1 MYTAKLVTIKESFSI
16 PGKDRIIA
24 VTLNEIE
31 DTKVII
37 SKDYN
42 LSDKYVYFPKD
53 VRLSLEFCEKN
64 NLLIIKGVDGK
75 KIGGGYFD
83 ENCRVR
89 AQKFG
94 GVRSEG
100 IIVPLHFLDYLK
112 DSHGRM
118 LEALKKESP
127 GHTFD
132 RFGSYRICEKYLVKK
147 HNYRASRFDIFLDK
161 LDNSRFYKL
170 VPFLRAVRKNIYLV
184 KKSYQNFRESFNVYS
199 YRKDFPRHADTEALK
214 FHMRSI
220 PAGTRIIVTEK
231 LHGTSGQVGKIVD
244 PSLKPRLKRLF
255 TGKSEY
261 KFQVGTRNVVLKE
274 GGNCSFYKDPFRWN
288 CAEKFKNIEDG
299 ELFSKEIVGYA
310 TNGRPFMTAQHL
322 NSIKRDISI
331 KGFKDPMIYSYG
343 CEEGECDVYVYKY
356 SKLVNGEMV
365 VQSWEDTVRRCKEL
379 GIKTVPQ
386 LDDFIYDGSPDNLLK
401 RLAPFMADEKLT
413 TSTIDKRHITEGVV
427 LRFVTDNNEFKVLKH
442 KSFWFGVLEGY
453 IKDSGIEDV
462 N

>member
-1 MYTAKLVTIKESFSI
+1 MYTAKLVTIKESFTI

-37 SKDYN
+37 SKDYS
-42 LSDKYVYFPKD
+42 LTDTYIYFPKD
-53 VRLSLEFCEKN
+53 VRLSLEFCQKN
-64 NLLIIKGVDGK
+64 NLLIQKDLNGK

-170 VPFLRAVRKNIYLV
+170 VPYFRAARKNIYLV
-184 KKSYQNFRESFNVYS
+184 KKAYRDFRESFDAYS
-199 YRKDFPRHADTEALK
+199 YRKDFPRHTDTEALK
-214 FHMRSI
+214 FHMRNI

-244 PSLKPRLKRLF
+244 PSLKSRLRRLL

-261 KFQVGTRNVVLKE
+261 KLQVGTRNVVLKE
-274 GGNCSFYKDPFRWN
+274 GENCSFYKDAFRWN
-288 CAEKFKNIEDG
+288 CAEKFKNIDNG

-310 TNGRPFMTAQHL
+310 SNGRPLMTEQSL
-322 NSIKRDISI
+322 SSIKRDVST
-331 KGFKDPMIYSYG
+331 KGFKDPMVYSYG

-379 GIKTVPQ
+379 GVKTVPQ
-386 LDDFIYDGSPDNLLK
+386 LDSFIYDGNPDNLLK

-453 IKDSGIEDV
+453 IKDSGIEDD

>member
-1 MYTAKLVTIKESFSI
+1 MYTAKLATIKESFTI

-37 SKDYN
+37 SKDYS
-42 LSDKYVYFPKD
+42 LTDTYIYFPKD
-53 VRLSLEFCEKN
+53 VRLSLEFCQKN
-64 NLLIIKGVDGK
+64 NLLIQKDLNGK

-170 VPFLRAVRKNIYLV
+170 VPYFRAARKNIYIV
-184 KKSYQNFRESFNVYS
+184 KKAYRDFRESFDAYS
-199 YRKDFPRHADTEALK
+199 YRKDFPRHTDTEALK
-214 FHMRSI
+214 FHMRNI

-244 PSLKPRLKRLF
+244 PSLKSRLRRLL

-261 KFQVGTRNVVLKE
+261 KLQVGTRNVVLQE
-274 GGNCSFYKDPFRWN
+274 GENCAFYKDPFRWK

-299 ELFSKEIVGYA
+299 ELFSKEIVGYD
-310 TNGRPFMTAQHL
+310 TNGKPLMSPQSL
-322 NSIKRDISI
+322 SSIKRDISI

-356 SKLVNGEMV
+356 SKMINGEMV
-365 VQSWEDTVRRCKEL
+365 VQSWEETIRRCKEL

-386 LDDFIYDGSPDNLLK
+386 LDDFIYDGNPSNLLE
-401 RLAPFMADEKLT
+401 RLAPWMADEKLT
-413 TSTIDKRHITEGVV
+413 TSTIDNRHITEGVV
-427 LRFVTDNNEFKVLKH
+427 LRFVTDENSFKVYKH
-442 KSFWFGVLEGY
+442 KSFWFFVLEG
-453 IKDSGIEDV
+453 ILKDNGIEDD

>member
-1 MYTAKLVTIKESFSI
+1 MYTAKLVTIKESFTI

-37 SKDYN
+37 SKDYS
-42 LSDKYVYFPKD
+42 LIDTYIYFPKD
-53 VRLSLEFCEKN
+53 VRLSLEFCQKN
-64 NLLIIKGVDGK
+64 NLLIQKDLNGK

-100 IIVPLHFLDYLK
+100 IIVPLYFLDYLK

-127 GHTFD
+127 GYTFD
-132 RFGSYRICEKYLVKK
+132 RFGSYRICEKYLIKK
-147 HNYRASRFDIFLDK
+147 HNYRASKFDIFLDK

-170 VPFLRAVRKNIYLV
+170 VPYFRAARKNIYLV
-184 KKSYQNFRESFNVYS
+184 KKAYRDFRESFDAYS
-199 YRKDFPRHADTEALK
+199 YRKDFPRHTDTEALK
-214 FHMRSI
+214 FHMRNI

-244 PSLKPRLKRLF
+244 PSLK
-255 TGKSEY
+255 Y
-261 KFQVGTRNVVLKE
+261 
-274 GGNCSFYKDPFRWN
+274 
-288 CAEKFKNIEDG
+288 G
-299 ELFSKEIVGYA
+299 ELFSKEIVGYD
-310 TNGRPFMTAQHL
+310 TNGKPLMSLQSL
-322 NSIKRDISI
+322 ISIKRDISI

-356 SKLVNGEMV
+356 SKMINGEMV
-365 VQSWEDTVRRCKEL
+365 VQSWEETIRRCKEL

-386 LDDFIYDGSPDNLLK
+386 LDDFIYDGNPSNLLE
-401 RLAPFMADEKLT
+401 RLSPWMADEKLT
-413 TSTIDKRHITEGVV
+413 TSTIDNRHITEGVV
-427 LRFVTDNNEFKVLKH
+427 LRFATDDNSFKVYKH
-442 KSFWFGVLEGY
+442 KSFWFGILEGY
-453 IKDSGIEDV
+453 IKDSGIEDD